1 MYLYSVCMQYFSPI
15 GSKGIKFSS
24 YYALSSVSRTTWIY
38 IYFKKKKTIVL
49 HFYNLSYSNSYC
61 ENCRDCLVLKSLC
74 SLSVHLIHPKIDRE
88 KNSPFECGFDPK
100 GSARLP
106 FSLRF
111 FLIAVIFLIFDV
123 EITLLLPL
131 AMIINFSNISAWA
144 FTGFVFI
151 IILLVG
157 LYHEWN
163 QGALEWA
170 YWSYSQ
176 QWHLICTQKV
186 LH

>member
-1 MYLYSVCMQYFSPI
+1 MLLTTFLTLLILLISCAVMI
-15 GSKGIKFSS
+15 ISS
-24 YYALSSVSRTTWIY
+24 ILA
-38 IYFKKKKTIVL
+38 KKTIT
-49 HFYNLSYSNSYC
+49 
-61 ENCRDCLVLKSLC
+61 
-74 SLSVHLIHPKIDRE
+74 DRE

-131 AMIINFSNISAWA
+131 ASIINLSNIKTWM
-144 FTGFVFI
+144 FTGAFFI
-151 IILLVG
+151 LILLLG

-163 QGALEWA
+163 QGALDWA
-170 YWSYSQ
+170 N
-176 QWHLICTQKV
+176 
-186 LH
+186 